1 MGLEFRRVLFRSDLE
16 NVLIEYLQNFLHAD
30 KSDKDVI
37 YKTSQDIADDLSTMV
52 ELSVNQVSLT
62 LLELGY
68 HTQITE
74 DGLPKWA
81 IMKR

>member
-1 MGLEFRRVLFRSDLE
+1 M
-16 NVLIEYLQNFLHAD
+16 IEYLQNFLPAD
-30 KSDKDVI
+30 TSDENII

-52 ELSVNQVSLT
+52 ELTVNQVTIT

-68 HTQITE
+68 HTQLSE

>member
-1 MGLEFRRVLFRSDLE
+1 MSKKSKIELE
-16 NVLIEYLQNFLHAD
+16 NVLIEYLQNYLPAD
-30 KSDKDVI
+30 KDDNNII

-52 ELSVNQVSLT
+52 ELTVNQVTLT

-68 HTQITE
+68 HIQLSE
-74 DGLPKWA
+74 DGMPKWA

>member
-1 MGLEFRRVLFRSDLE
+1 MSKKKVDLE
-16 NVLIEYLQNFLHAD
+16 NVLIEYLQNFLPAD

>member
-1 MGLEFRRVLFRSDLE
+1 MSKKSKIELE
-16 NVLIEYLQNFLHAD
+16 NVLIEYLQNYLPAD
-30 KSDKDVI
+30 KDDNNII

-52 ELSVNQVSLT
+52 ELTVNQVTLT

-68 HTQITE
+68 HIQLSE
-74 DGLPKWA
+74 DGMPNWA

>member
-1 MGLEFRRVLFRSDLE
+1 MSKKSKIELE
-16 NVLIEYLQNFLHAD
+16 NVLIEYLQNYLPAD
-30 KSDKDVI
+30 KYDNNII

-52 ELSVNQVSLT
+52 EWTVNQVTLT

-68 HTQITE
+68 LIQLSE
-74 DGLPKWA
+74 DGMPKWA